1 MGDRIRRGRRRGRA
15 TQECVLLVA
24 LFLSIGTIETSAAAP
39 SVPSAPTGVSAV
51 PGNAQATVSWTAPA
65 SNGSAITG
73 YVVTPYVGTT
83 GQSPRTFASTATTQ
97 TVTGLTN
104 GTTYTFKI
112 AATDAN
118 SAGQQKV
125 ATNLVT
131 VGAPAQPTGL
141 SAVPGNA
148 EAAVMWTAPVDN
160 GSAITGYVVTPYIGA
175 TAQPPHSFASTA
187 TTEIVTGLTNATTY
201 TFKIAA

>member
-1 MGDRIRRGRRRGRA
+1 AVG
-15 TQECVLLVA
+15 
-24 LFLSIGTIETSAAAP
+24 AP
-39 SVPSAPTGVSAV
+39 AKPTAVSAV

-97 TVTGLTN
+97 TVTGLSN

-112 AATDAN
+112 AATNAN
-118 SAGQQKV
+118 GTGLQSV

-131 VGAPAQPTGL
+131 VGAPPLQDALPV
-141 SAVPGNA
+141 VPGNA
-148 EAAVMWTAPVDN
+148 QAAVSWTAPVDN